1 MLLIQR
7 NGCGG
12 GGVLF
17 HGGMRRYYRGSGM
30 IADIGRKLFSSG
42 IKKALSSGTTSAIA
56 HKVVDA
62 VVNGAASETSKK
74 VVNAIAKEVISAAG
88 KASANAVF
96 DSIANK
102 KKKRSADTYTAV
114 PSKRKKNDI
123 DSLIDGSGIVYD

>member
-62 VVNGAASETSKK
+62 VVNGAASETSKE

-102 KKKRSADTYTAV
+102 KRRSADTYTTV
-114 PSKRKKNDI
+114 PLTRKNSDI

>member
-30 IADIGRKLFSSG
+30 IADIGLKLFSSG
-42 IKKALSSGTTSAIA
+42 IKKALSGTTSAIA

-62 VVNGAASETSKK
+62 VVNGAASKTSKE

-88 KASANAVF
+88 KASANVVF
-96 DSIANK
+96 DSIAK
-102 KKKRSADTYTAV
+102 KE
-114 PSKRKKNDI
+114 DI
-123 DSLIDGSGIVYD
+123 SRHLHYSTVEMKENRYR